1 MNDLV
6 VLVGGVPMVDSVLVA
21 KKFGKDHRHILD
33 AVRRIENEAPDFWRA
48 NFSASN
54 YRLRGKDYDCYIM
67 TRDGF
72 SMIAMGFTGSKALQ
86 WKVSYINAFN
96 SMEKALA
103 KKDDAVEWKQ
113 ARLQIKQV
121 RRSFTDAVA
130 DFVKY
135 ATEQGSKSASMYF
148 CNITKMEYA
157 ALELIEKG
165 QKAPDNFRDTLDIM
179 DLGFLQTA
187 EQVARAALLNG
198 MERKLPYK
206 EIYQLA
212 KEKVY
217 QYAETISFARLS

>member
-21 KKFGKDHRHILD
+21 KKFSKEHRNILRSIQGLD
-33 AVRRIENEAPDFWRA
+33 CSSEFKLH
-48 NFSASN
+48 NFVQDTYVIRN
-54 YRLRGKDYDCYIM
+54 TEYPMYNM

-72 SMIAMGFTGSKALQ
+72 TFLCMGFTGKEAAK
-86 WKVSYINAFN
+86 WKEAYINAFN

-103 KKDDAVEWKQ
+103 KKNDAVEWKQ

-121 RRSFTDAVA
+121 RKNFTDAVA
-130 DFVKY
+130 EFVKY
-135 ATEQGSKSASMYF
+135 ATEQGSKSANMYF

-157 ALELIEKG
+157 ALELVEKG
-165 QKAPDNFRDTLDIM
+165 QKAPDNFRDTLDLM
-179 DLGFLQTA
+179 DLSFLQTA
-187 EQVARAALLNG
+187 EQIARAALLNG

-212 KEKVY
+212 KDKVY
-217 QYAETISFARLS
+217 QYAETISFARLN

>member
-6 VLVGGVPMVDSVLVA
+6 VLVGGVPTVDSVLVA

-33 AVRRIENEAPDFWRA
+33 AVRRIKSEAPDFWRA

-54 YRLRGKDYDCYIM
+54 YRLRGKDYECYNM

-96 SMEKALA
+96 AMEKALA

-130 DFVKY
+130 EFVKY
-135 ATEQGSKSASMYF
+135 ATEQGSKSANMYY

-179 DLGFLQTA
+179 DLSFLQTA

-217 QYAETISFARLS
+217 AYAETISFARLN